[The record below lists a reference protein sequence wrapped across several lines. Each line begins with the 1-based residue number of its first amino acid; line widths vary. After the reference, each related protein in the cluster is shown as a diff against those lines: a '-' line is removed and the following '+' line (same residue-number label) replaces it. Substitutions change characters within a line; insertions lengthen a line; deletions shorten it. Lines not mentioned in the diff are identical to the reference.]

1 MFFSSFRIALAALWA
16 HKLRSGLT
24 VLGVLVGVMSVMTII
39 SALEG
44 IMGVFEDQ
52 LSTLGPRTVIV
63 SRIGTAMSDEEFREK
78 RKRKPL
84 DMKSIPYIEKGC
96 EHCSRV
102 TTRAFEN
109 AELKYRDQKMRD
121 VTVAASEYSY
131 VDIVDL
137 TVAQGRFH
145 SYEDDTYHRAVVF
158 IGDLVREE
166 FFSGVD
172 PIGKEIRIGGIPYSV
187 IGVAKKRGSMFGESQ
202 DGFVVIPMTSFI
214 KQFGEPRQ
222 RIQYVFQAR
231 SIETLDLAMDEVRS
245 VMRSRR
251 HVPFDKPDDFDM
263 LTASSILETIN
274 SFTRI
279 FRMGIIGISSIS
291 LVVGGIV
298 VMNIMMVSV
307 TERTRE
313 IGIRKAMGARH
324 GHILTQFIFESLTT
338 TLIGGVIGIVIG
350 FLIAKMLVGY
360 IDMEIKPSMFAIFSG
375 LIVSTGTG
383 LIFGIYPAMKAARLD
398 PVKALSYE

>member
-1 MFFSSFRIALAALWA
+1 MLYSSFKIALAALWA

-44 IMGVFEDQ
+44 IMGVFEDR

-63 SRIGTAMSDEEFREK
+63 SRIGTAMSHEEFEVK

-84 DMKSIPYIEKGC
+84 DMKSIPALEKGC
-96 EHCSRV
+96 EHCDRV
-102 TTRAFEN
+102 TMRAFES

-121 VTVAASEYSY
+121 VVVAGSEYSY
-131 VDIVDL
+131 VDIVDI
-137 TVAQGRFH
+137 TVVQGRFH
-145 SYEDDTYHRAVVF
+145 SFEDDLYHRPVVF

-172 PIGKEIRIGGIPYSV
+172 PVGKELRIGGSPYTV
-187 IGVAKKRGSMFGESQ
+187 IGVAKKLGSMFGESQ
-202 DGFVVIPMTSFI
+202 DGFVVIPMTAFI

-231 SIETLDLAMDEVRS
+231 SIETLGLAMDEIRG
-245 VMRSRR
+245 VMRARR

-274 SFTRI
+274 NFTRI

-313 IGIRKAMGARH
+313 IGIRKAVGARH

-338 TLIGGVIGIVIG
+338 TLVGGIIGIIIG
-350 FLIAKMLVGY
+350 FLLAKMLVGY

>member
-1 MFFSSFRIALAALWA
+1 MRN
-16 HKLRSGLT
+16 
-24 VLGVLVGVMSVMTII
+24 
-39 SALEG
+39 
-44 IMGVFEDQ
+44 
-52 LSTLGPRTVIV
+52 VIV
-63 SRIGTAMSDEEFREK
+63 AG
-78 RKRKPL
+78 
-84 DMKSIPYIEKGC
+84 
-96 EHCSRV
+96 
-102 TTRAFEN
+102 
-109 AELKYRDQKMRD
+109 
-121 VTVAASEYSY
+121 SEYSY
-131 VDIVDL
+131 VDIVDI

-145 SYEDDTYHRAVVF
+145 SFEDDLYHRPVVF

-172 PIGKEIRIGGIPYSV
+172 PIGKELRIGGSPYTV
-187 IGVAKKRGSMFGESQ
+187 IGVAKKFGSMFGDSQ
-202 DGFVVIPMTSFI
+202 DDFVVIPMTAFI

-231 SIETLDLAMDEVRS
+231 SIESLGLAMDEIRAI
-245 VMRSRR
+245 MRARR
-251 HVPFDKPDDFDM
+251 HVQFDKPDDFDM

-274 SFTRI
+274 NFTRI

-313 IGIRKAMGARH
+313 IGIRKAVGARH

-338 TLIGGVIGIVIG
+338 TLVGGIIGIIIG
-350 FLIAKMLVGY
+350 FLLAKMLVGY

>member
-16 HKLRSGLT
+16 NKLRSGLT

-44 IMGVFEDQ
+44 IMGVFEEQ

-84 DMKSIPYIEKGC
+84 DLKSIPYIEKGC
-96 EHCSRV
+96 EHCDRV
-102 TTRAFEN
+102 TMRAFES
-109 AELKYRDQKMRD
+109 ADLKYGDQKMRD
-121 VTVAASEYSY
+121 IMVAASEYSY
-131 VDIVDL
+131 VDIVDI

-145 SYEDDTYHRAVVF
+145 SYEDDTYHRPVVF

-172 PIGKEIRIGGIPYSV
+172 PIGKEIRIGGTPYSV

-202 DGFVVIPMTSFI
+202 DGFVVIPMTAFI

-313 IGIRKAMGARH
+313 IGIRKAVGARH
-324 GHILTQFIFESLTT
+324 RHILTQFIFESLTT
-338 TLIGGVIGIVIG
+338 TLVGGVIGIVIG
-350 FLIAKMLVGY
+350 FLLAKMLVGY